1 MPSEIPVIASM
12 WSLVETSDTKYST
25 QYMYLMAKYD
35 GSCSKVFNCVEHFKI
50 VIIKSMMLI
59 TIASCDGIIKQ

>member
-25 QYMYLMAKYD
+25 QYMYLMAEYD
-35 GSCSKVFNCVEHFKI
+35 GSCSKVINCVEHFKI
-50 VIIKSMMLI
+50 LYNQIDDAYNRSWL
-59 TIASCDGIIKQ
+59 